1 MQMPPPMQTFLRQ
14 ADLRGKTLAP
24 FNTHAGFG
32 VGDGF
37 ETLQRLA
44 PNSRILPGLSIKG
57 GYEKKGILLVIQG
70 RRREA
75 IARDVRAW
83 LN

>member
-1 MQMPPPMQTFLRQ
+1 MQTFLRQ

-24 FNTHAGFG
+24 FSTHADFG

-44 PNSRILPGLSIKG
+44 PNSRIRPGLSIKG
-57 GYEKKGILLVIQG
+57 GYEKKGILLAIQG

-75 IARDVRAW
+75 VARDVRAW